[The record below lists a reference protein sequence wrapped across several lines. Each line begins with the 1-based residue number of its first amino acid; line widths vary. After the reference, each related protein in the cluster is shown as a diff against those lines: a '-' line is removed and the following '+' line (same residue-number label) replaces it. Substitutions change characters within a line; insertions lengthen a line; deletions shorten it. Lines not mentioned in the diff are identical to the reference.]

1 MQFICWQVRRLR
13 AGSILSWKKKKKEG
27 KKRKEKA
34 ISRVTYTLLVLFK
47 ITSSPFSLLYFLS
60 FYVLS
65 LLHYIPHFR
74 RFNPSKGMHPS
85 GTDSCKAQ
93 FSATPW
99 LFYGAAAAKSGLIAH
114 GTGHCGISFLLC
126 TKRGFRKRVKSAYWL
141 YNGLC
146 HVSHCKRPH
155 A

>member
-1 MQFICWQVRRLR
+1 MQFICWQVRHLR
-13 AGSILSWKKKKKEG
+13 VRNILSLKKRGK

-74 RFNPSKGMHPS
+74 HFNPSKGMHPS
-85 GTDSCKAQ
+85 GTDSSKAQ
-93 FSATPW
+93 FSAIPW

-114 GTGHCGISFLLC
+114 GTGHCGISSPLC
-126 TKRGFRKRVKSAYWL
+126 TKQGFRKRVKSAHCL

-146 HVSHCKRPH
+146 HTSQCKRPH